1 MPRIFRRAKVVSIR
15 LSNEEYG
22 QLQNL
27 CVARGT
33 DSISELTRGALKMLA
48 NLEKNNGEK
57 SNGEKSNGE
66 KSNGQAGIESR
77 VEMMDTRMRR
87 LDREVARLS
96 GLLGVGRLEGNHD
109 EH

>member
-15 LSNEEYG
+15 LSSEEYG

-48 NLEKNNGEK
+48 NLEK
-57 SNGEKSNGE
+57 SNGE

-77 VEMMDTRMRR
+77 VETMDTRMRR

-96 GLLGVGRLEGNHD
+96 GLLGVGRLEGNYD